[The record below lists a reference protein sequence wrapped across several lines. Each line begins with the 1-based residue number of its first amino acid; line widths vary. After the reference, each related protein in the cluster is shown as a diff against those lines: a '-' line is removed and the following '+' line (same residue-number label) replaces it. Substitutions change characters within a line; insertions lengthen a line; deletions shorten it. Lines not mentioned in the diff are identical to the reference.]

1 MPDYSLESGHWQK
14 NQLIGGID
22 EAGRGSLA
30 GPVSAAVV
38 IFPPYGSE
46 ISGIDDSKKLTEKK
60 RNELF
65 KIISTTALDYSV
77 AMVFPEKI
85 DEINILQ
92 ATMLAE
98 ETALKSLKIK
108 PDYILVDGNYFNL
121 KGIPFKTVVK
131 GDSKSVSI
139 AAASILAKV
148 TRDEWMI
155 KIADSQY
162 PEYGFK
168 SHKGYAVRKHFEAI
182 ERYGDCPLHRKS
194 FLVKFH
200 SKQSNLF
207 SD

>member
-1 MPDYSLESGHWQK
+1 MPDYSLEIPLWENNK
-14 NQLIGGID
+14 LVAGID
-22 EAGRGSLA
+22 EAGRGPLA
-30 GPVSAAVV
+30 GPVAAAVV
-38 IFPPYGSE
+38 IMPPRE
-46 ISGIDDSKKLTEKK
+46 PVIPGIDDSKKLTQKK
-60 RNELF
+60 RKELF
-65 KIISTTALDYSV
+65 KIITATALDYAV
-77 AMVFPEKI
+77 ALIFPEKI

-98 ETALKSLKIK
+98 KTALKSLKIK
-108 PDYILVDGNYFNL
+108 PDYLLVDGNYFNL

-148 TRDEWMI
+148 TRDEWMT
-155 KIADSQY
+155 KIADANFPQ
-162 PEYGFK
+162 YGFK

-182 ERYGDCPLHRKS
+182 EIYGECPLHRKS
-194 FLVKFH
+194 FLVKFN